1 MTPAT
6 AAAAAGAA
14 TSESTGGDVTVVTVT
29 RNRRDGVV
37 DAIERHRK
45 GGVLPPYIL
54 VDNASTD
61 GTADAVRARHPE
73 VVIVEL
79 PENRGSVARN
89 DGVLAARTP
98 YVAFSDDD
106 SWWAPGALEESA
118 AVFAAYPRLGLLAA
132 RTLVGPDERLDPVSA
147 QLVASPLGTDPDLPG
162 PSVLGFLACSAIVR
176 RRAYLAVGGFE
187 PLLFFLAEEMVLAV
201 HLAAAGWGLSYVAE
215 VVAHHHP
222 PPGRPPSRARR
233 RLHGRNEL
241 LGAWLCRPYPVA
253 AARTARAVG
262 AGLRDRDADQ
272 LASVLALLPLLPA
285 ALARREQPPRH
296 IEDQLRLLERIG

>member
-201 HLAAAGWGLSYVAE
+201 HLAAAGWGLSYVDE

>member
-1 MTPAT
+1 VTPAT

-201 HLAAAGWGLSYVAE
+201 HLAAAGWGLSYVDE